1 MKCEKDSAIVML
13 NQSQVRVGH
22 TGWEMS
28 GGGMLFWGRREK
40 AQPRPQVAQTRQEQA
55 AAWWPVWLRQRVGG
69 DRAEDGSRRDVNRAC
84 RACRPLQGSSA
95 SRGDCRAWRGG
106 VLGSH
111 LGFPGINH
119 WLLWVTQ
126 DMGRRLPTEQIQG
139 EMMVAW
145 KGRGEK
151 WPRTLI
157 F

>member
-1 MKCEKDSAIVML
+1 MKREKDSAIVML
-13 NQSQVRVGH
+13 NHSQVRVGH

-28 GGGMLFWGRREK
+28 GVRRCLGAAGKRHSRGPWWHRPGRDRQQRGGQCGCSR
-40 AQPRPQVAQTRQEQA
+40 
-55 AAWWPVWLRQRVGG
+55 
-69 DRAEDGSRRDVNRAC
+69 DGSRRDANRAC
-84 RACRPLQGSSA
+84 RACRPLQGPSA

-126 DMGRRLPTEQIQG
+126 DMGRRLSTAQIQG

-151 WPRTLI
+151 WPRTFI